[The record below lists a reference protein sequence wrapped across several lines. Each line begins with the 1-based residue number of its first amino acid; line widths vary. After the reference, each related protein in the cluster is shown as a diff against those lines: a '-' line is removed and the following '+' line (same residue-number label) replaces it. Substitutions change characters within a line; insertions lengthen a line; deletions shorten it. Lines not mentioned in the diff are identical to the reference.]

1 MVKNVVKIILISSLS
16 CMALNADYRV
26 IAKVERTKNN
36 LLNDQAYL
44 AKQLEDLVK
53 SGKIKIVHSSHPTW
67 KWRLSISNLAD
78 MQIAKE
84 VLNVVKLRYDDAYI
98 LGSNKSSSKRKKR
111 VKKVADKTIEIN
123 FKDLKL
129 EDFIKLVSNVTEK
142 NILIPKKI
150 DGEINF
156 IGTKPIKESKLL
168 PLLNQILLDNKYTLH
183 DTQNGY
189 FTIIKSNDAMR
200 SGPPL
205 QNKTD
210 IDGMQTSIINFKNIR
225 AMDIKKFTQPL
236 GSKYGKIS
244 SLNNGKLIVTDFR
257 ENIES
262 IKSIIKVLDKDSDR
276 TVKFVSLKNSDVD
289 AISKKVKKMIR
300 SFFKNQSITQHIEVI
315 QNENSSSIALVGDRN
330 DIKLILPYIK
340 KLDKGSDKKEKDI
353 ELVYIKNSDAQ
364 SVTKLL
370 NELIANKTFNSNIDQ
385 MSKTA
390 NQNQPIRQNKNGN
403 GNGNRQAIPNGNN
416 IKIIKN
422 IKEPKEQDKPGITYD
437 KQLNAIMLFGTKQE
451 RDVLKSIIEKIDVE
465 RQQVYVKARIL
476 EINNDKASELGLKY
490 GVIGGLTNSSGL
502 FALSNKMGL
511 SDAGAAIGLV
521 KSLDLTL
528 PNASSALALG
538 AAVSL
543 LSQEAA
549 ANIISEPSILCIN
562 NEPSSLYV
570 GKTVSV
576 ISQSSIGA
584 TTTDINKNNYKREDI
599 GLTLSILPR
608 ISSDNKVT
616 LGVEI
621 SSEDILPGSTAG
633 LPQTTKRVV
642 KTSAIV
648 KNGETIIIGGMA
660 REKRSKTVIGIPI
673 LRNIPLLGKL
683 FSHDQINLDK
693 TTLVLMLTPYIVK
706 QSGDLT
712 KLREELGEL
721 YLLEKEYT
729 KIKIEN

>member
-1 MVKNVVKIILISSLS
+1 MIKNIVKIMLISSIS
-16 CMALNADYRV
+16 FISLNAKYQV
-26 IAKVERTKNN
+26 IAKVERTKSN
-36 LLNDQAYL
+36 LKNDQIYL
-44 AKQLEDLVK
+44 TNQLEGLIRND
-53 SGKIKIVHSSHPTW
+53 KIKIVHSSHPTW
-67 KWRLSISNLAD
+67 KYRLSVSNIAD
-78 MQIAKE
+78 MQTAKE
-84 VLNVVKLRYDDAYI
+84 ILNVVKQSYSDAYI
-98 LGSNKSSSKRKKR
+98 LGKSKKTTQRKNSSL
-111 VKKVADKTIEIN
+111 DKTVEIN

-129 EDFIKLVSNVTEK
+129 EDFIKLVSTVTGK

-168 PLLNQILLDNKYTLH
+168 PLLNQILMDNKYTLH

-189 FTIIKSNDAMR
+189 LTIIKSNDAMR

-205 QNKTD
+205 QTRAN
-210 IDGMQTSIINFKNIR
+210 IDGMQTSIIYFKNIR

-244 SLNNGKLIVTDFR
+244 SLNSGKLIVTDFPD
-257 ENIES
+257 NIKS
-262 IKSIIKVLDKDSDR
+262 IRSIIKVLDKDSDR
-276 TVKFVSLKNSDVD
+276 TVKFISLKNSDVD
-289 AISKKVKKMIR
+289 TISKKVKKMIR

-315 QNENSSSIALVGDRN
+315 QNENSSSIALVGDKN
-330 DIKLILPYIK
+330 DIKLLLPYVK
-340 KLDKGSDKKEKDI
+340 KLDKGSDKKEKNI
-353 ELVYIKNSDAQ
+353 ELVYIKNGDAQ
-364 SVTKLL
+364 TVTKLL
-370 NELIANKTFNSNIDQ
+370 NNLISNKTFNNNIEQ
-385 MSKTA
+385 MSQTKRSS
-390 NQNQPIRQNKNGN
+390 QNQITRQNKNGN
-403 GNGNRQAIPNGNN
+403 KNRQAPMNGNNN
-416 IKIIKN
+416 IKITKN
-422 IKEPKEQDKPGITYD
+422 INQTKEQDKPGITYD

-465 RQQVYVKARIL
+465 RQQVYVKAKIL
-476 EINNDKASELGLKY
+476 EINDDKASEIGLKY
-490 GVIGGLTNSSGL
+490 GIVGGLTNSSGL

-511 SDAGAAIGLV
+511 QDAGAAIGLIE
-521 KSLDLTL
+521 SLNLTL
-528 PNASSALALG
+528 PKASNALALG

-543 LSQEAA
+543 LSEASA
-549 ANIISEPSILCIN
+549 ADIISEPSILCIN

-576 ISQSSIGA
+576 ISQSSIGS

-599 GLTLSILPR
+599 GLTLNILPR

-621 SSEDILPGSTAG
+621 SSEDILPGSAIG

-660 REKRSKTVIGIPI
+660 REKMSKTVIGIPI
-673 LRNIPLLGKL
+673 IRNIPLIGKL
-683 FSHDQINLDK
+683 FSHDRVTYEN
-693 TTLVLMLTPYIVK
+693 TTLVLMLTPYIIK

-721 YLLEKEYT
+721 YLLEREYG
-729 KIKIEN
+729 KREKLI

>member
-1 MVKNVVKIILISSLS
+1 MIKNVVKVILISSLS
-16 CMALNADYRV
+16 FIALDANYRV

-36 LLNDQAYL
+36 LLNDQIYL
-44 AKQLEDLVK
+44 VQQLEGLVK
-53 SGKIKIVHSSHPTW
+53 SGKVKILHSSHPTW
-67 KWRLSISNLAD
+67 KWRLSVSNLDD
-78 MQIAKE
+78 MQSAKE
-84 VLNVVKLRYDDAYI
+84 VLNVVKLSYDDAYI
-98 LGSNKSSSKRKKR
+98 LGSKKNSLKKKNK
-111 VKKVADKTIEIN
+111 VTDKTIEIN

-129 EDFIKLVSNVTEK
+129 EDFIKLVSNVTGK

-205 QNKTD
+205 QSKTD
-210 IDGMQTSIINFKNIR
+210 INGMQTAIIKFKNIR

-262 IKSIIKVLDKDSDR
+262 IKSIIKILDKDSDR
-276 TVKFVSLKNSDVD
+276 TVKFVSLRNSEVD

-315 QNENSSSIALVGDRN
+315 QNENSSSIALVGDKN

-340 KLDKGSDKKEKDI
+340 KLDKGNDKKEKDI
-353 ELVYIKNSDAQ
+353 ELVYVKNSDAQ

-390 NQNQPIRQNKNGN
+390 SQNQPIKQNGN
-403 GNGNRQAIPNGNN
+403 RNGNRQTTPNGNN
-416 IKIIKN
+416 NIKIVKT
-422 IKEPKEQDKPGITYD
+422 IKEPKEQDNPGITYD

-465 RQQVYVKARIL
+465 RQQVYVKAKIL

-490 GVIGGLTNSSGL
+490 GIVGGLTNSSGL

-511 SDAGAAIGLV
+511 QDAGTAISLA

-543 LSQEAA
+543 LSQESA

-576 ISQSSIGA
+576 ISQSSVGS

-599 GLTLSILPR
+599 GLTLNILPR

-660 REKRSKTVIGIPI
+660 REKKSKTVIGIPI

-683 FSHDQINLDK
+683 FSHDQINLER

-721 YLLEKEYT
+721 YLLEKEYGKM
-729 KIKIEN
+729 KI